1 MASLCTGTCLPAF
14 DPYWSL
20 SYNARRFGAITVVM
34 SKKTLLILVI
44 IFLIA
49 FTLRIFRLTHIPP
62 GLTHDEANH
71 GREALDLLNG
81 VFLFFFPL
89 NYGSEPLYSY
99 TVAGSMMV
107 LGKNLLALRWVNVVF
122 ALGVIAVTYAW
133 AAQAFNRRTA
143 LLAAALIA
151 VSFWPLAT
159 SRQALRAGMLPF
171 FVGTAVWFFWQ
182 IQGGLRTKLRAGSA
196 TADRWLII
204 GFGFSV
210 AITLHIYLAARVA
223 WLVFP
228 VFLFY
233 LALAHRMVFS
243 QAWAPTLAG
252 LTLAGLL
259 VLPMLVYL
267 QNHPEALT
275 RLEMLDRPL
284 QDLRTGQFGMLLQNA
299 REALLAF
306 IWPGYGDAFLAYNI
320 PGRPVF
326 DVVTAI
332 FFATGIFVSLR
343 RWRQRAYAFLLIWF
357 GTGIAPSLVTGA
369 TANTT
374 RSLAALPAVYI
385 LPAVGFAAVAHWLAV
400 RQRSAHQ
407 MVLVVAAALWL
418 SFVGFT
424 TARDYF
430 IRWGQSAEVRG
441 AYQHTLVE
449 VFEYLERTGTF
460 THPVVI
466 SSVYPGPA
474 HDPSVGLIVSGGAN
488 RPARWIDARYA
499 LLIPLEP
506 STRLA
511 IPDST
516 PPHPAFRPLL
526 QPVATVR
533 LRPDDLDPGFTLY
546 SLAAEPLALWPPAIA
561 VNFGDAVSLL
571 HARWLQPAVSPG
583 ATAELLT
590 AWRVLDPA
598 SVGPI
603 VPPTYTTDVVMFTQ
617 LLDESGAVFA
627 QRDSLEAPSWDWQRG
642 DVIIQVHPIAIPADV
657 VPGAYPAI
665 VGIYDRQSHARLPVL
680 DENGDAIDSRAFVT
694 PLRVV
699 K

>member
-1 MASLCTGTCLPAF
+1 
-14 DPYWSL
+14 
-20 SYNARRFGAITVVM
+20 M
-34 SKKTLLILVI
+34 SKKALPILVL

-49 FTLRIFRLTHIPP
+49 FTLRIFHLTDIPP

-71 GREALDLLNG
+71 GREALGILDG
-81 VFLFFFPL
+81 VFLFFFPF

-99 TVAGSMMV
+99 TIAGSMLV

-122 ALGVIAVTYAW
+122 GLAAIAMTYAW
-133 AAQAFNRRTA
+133 VARAFNRRMA
-143 LLAAALIA
+143 LLAAALMA

-159 SRQALRAGMLPF
+159 SRQALRAGMLPL
-171 FVGTAVWFFWQ
+171 FVATAVWFFWQ
-182 IQGGLRTKLRAGSA
+182 ILCRTGDRRPFGKLRACPELAEGADSA
-196 TADRWLII
+196 TGGRWLII

-210 AITLHIYLAARVA
+210 AVTLHIYLAARVA

-228 VFLFY
+228 AFLLY
-233 LALAHRMVFS
+233 LALTHRKAFRRV
-243 QAWAPTLAG
+243 WAPTLAG
-252 LTLAGLL
+252 LALAGLL
-259 VLPMLVYL
+259 VTPMLVYL

-284 QDLRTGQFGMLLQNA
+284 QDLRAGRFGTLLQNA
-299 REALLAF
+299 YEALLAF
-306 IWPGYGDAFLAYNI
+306 VWPGYGDAFLAYNI

-326 DVVTAI
+326 DVLTA
-332 FFATGIFVSLR
+332 FFFIIGIFISLW
-343 RWRQRAYAFLLIWF
+343 RWRHPPFAFLLIWF

-374 RSLAALPAVYI
+374 RNLAALPAVYV
-385 LPAVGFAAVAHWLAV
+385 LPAIGFVTLAHWLAV
-400 RQRSAHQ
+400 RRHGAYR
-407 MVLVVAAALWL
+407 MALAITAALWL
-418 SFVGFT
+418 SYAGFT
-424 TARDYF
+424 TVHDYF

-441 AYQHTLVE
+441 AYQHTLTE
-449 VFEYLERTGTF
+449 VFDYLERTNTF
-460 THPVVI
+460 IHPVVI

-474 HDPSVGLIVSGGAN
+474 HDPSIGLVLSAGSN
-488 RPARWIDARYA
+488 RPAHWIDARYA
-499 LLIPLEP
+499 LLIPPEP
-506 STRLA
+506 SIRLV

-546 SLAAEPLALWPPAIA
+546 SLAADPLALWPPAVAI
-561 VNFGDAVSLL
+561 NFGDAASLL

-598 SVGPI
+598 RVGPI
-603 VPPTYTTDVVMFTQ
+603 VPPANTTDVVLFTQ
-617 LLDESGAVFA
+617 LLDESGDVFA
-627 QRDSLEAPSWDWQRG
+627 QRDSLEAPSWDWQPG
-642 DVIIQVHPIAIPADV
+642 DVIIQVHPIAIPAGV
-657 VPGAYPAI
+657 APGAYPAI
-665 VGIYDRQSHARLPVL
+665 VGIYDRQSRERLPVL
-680 DENGDAIDSRAFVT
+680 DDNGDVIDTRAFVT
-694 PLRVV
+694 PLQVV